1 MSKKKKKKVKV
12 EAEMIFSIL
21 MSLSVHSNLLVLV
34 LKGDL
39 RAIHYQ
45 RPLKYLLLHDLHQNE
60 LYMLCLMDSNWIM
73 QEYLGLNPD
82 WFNYIYPL
90 SVKNLNAL
98 LHSNPSKIFPQI
110 ASNEMSR

>member
-1 MSKKKKKKVKV
+1 
-12 EAEMIFSIL
+12 
-21 MSLSVHSNLLVLV
+21 
-34 LKGDL
+34 
-39 RAIHYQ
+39 
-45 RPLKYLLLHDLHQNE
+45 
-60 LYMLCLMDSNWIM
+60 MDSNWIM